1 TAAAV
6 HAPHVAGAANA
17 SRTATVASAPGAD
30 DAATAL
36 RAGGDGA
43 AASGPLPDAG
53 LNSAAA
59 LKRLGGLESVY
70 LIALRSFIAEAEK
83 LAAQLQ
89 TAREE
94 ENCNAALP
102 ALHTLK
108 GLAGT
113 VGADRL
119 AALSQQA
126 ELALKDDEAAWA
138 PLEQVLDA
146 CPGVAGDIE
155 QLLSGSRPR

>member
-1 TAAAV
+1 G
-6 HAPHVAGAANA
+6 GAQ
-17 SRTATVASAPGAD
+17 P
-30 DAATAL
+30 

-89 TAREE
+89 AARDD
-94 ENCNAALP
+94 ENCTAALP

-126 ELALKDDEAAWA
+126 ELALKEDDAAWA

>member
-1 TAAAV
+1 
-6 HAPHVAGAANA
+6 AGAADA
-17 SRTATVASAPGAD
+17 SRADVASAPGAD

-36 RAGGDGA
+36 RADGDGA
-43 AASGPLPDAG
+43 AAAGPLPDAG

-89 TAREE
+89 TARDN
-94 ENCNAALP
+94 ENCSAALP

-126 ELALKDDEAAWA
+126 ELALKGDAAAWA

-155 QLLSGSRPR
+155 RLLSGSRPR